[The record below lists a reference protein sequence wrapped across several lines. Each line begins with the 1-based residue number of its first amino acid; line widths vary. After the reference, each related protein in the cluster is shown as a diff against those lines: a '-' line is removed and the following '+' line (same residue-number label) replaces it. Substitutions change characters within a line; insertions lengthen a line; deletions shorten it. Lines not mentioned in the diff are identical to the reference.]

1 MESSEVLAAKLL
13 EFMGGKENI
22 ISVTH
27 CATRLRPQLK
37 DRSLVDADAIEKL
50 DGVTGL
56 VNKDSGL
63 QIIIG
68 MNVGD
73 IYKAFMKVWDSERLE
88 REGLIEK
95 EEAGPKRHEWFNEF
109 IALVVSIFSPLLP
122 LLAGSGL
129 LRGFYHIG
137 ERARMAVNKQYNKF
151 NTDING
157 NLCFSTF
164 LPLLT
169 AMTAAKRFQTSPY
182 IAVAVMGALIMPDF
196 SGIGTGRWRQLVL
209 NFLVSRF
216 QYLLYQSDYSCNYH
230 DLATVTNGTFYD

>member
-68 MNVGD
+68 EGMGFRTLRAGGFD
-73 IYKAFMKVWDSERLE
+73 RKGRSRSEKA
-88 REGLIEK
+88 
-95 EEAGPKRHEWFNEF
+95 
-109 IALVVSIFSPLLP
+109 
-122 LLAGSGL
+122 
-129 LRGFYHIG
+129 
-137 ERARMAVNKQYNKF
+137 
-151 NTDING
+151 
-157 NLCFSTF
+157 
-164 LPLLT
+164 
-169 AMTAAKRFQTSPY
+169 
-182 IAVAVMGALIMPDF
+182 
-196 SGIGTGRWRQLVL
+196 
-209 NFLVSRF
+209 
-216 QYLLYQSDYSCNYH
+216 
-230 DLATVTNGTFYD
+230 

>member
-1 MESSEVLAAKLL
+1 MESSEVLAARLL
-13 EFMGGKENI
+13 ELMGGKENV

-37 DRSLVDADAIEKL
+37 DRSLVDADAIEHL

-73 IYKAFMKVWDSERLE
+73 IYKAFMKVWDSEHLE
-88 REGLIEK
+88 RDDLVEK
-95 EEAGPKRHEWFNEF
+95 AEAGPKKHEWLNEF

-129 LRGFYHIG
+129 LRGFTILANELG
-137 ERARMAVNKQYNKF
+137 WLS
-151 NTDING
+151 TSSTT
-157 NLCFSTF
+157 NLILTLTATSVFYF

-196 SGIGTGRWRQLVL
+196 
-209 NFLVSRF
+209 
-216 QYLLYQSDYSCNYH
+216 
-230 DLATVTNGTFYD
+230 

>member
-68 MNVGD
+68 MSVGD

-95 EEAGPKRHEWFNEF
+95 EEAGPKRHE
-109 IALVVSIFSPLLP
+109 
-122 LLAGSGL
+122 GGL
-129 LRGFYHIG
+129 LERTLFCHPQKSGGSHRRCPQSGRGQGVEGFPG
-137 ERARMAVNKQYNKF
+137 
-151 NTDING
+151 D
-157 NLCFSTF
+157 L
-164 LPLLT
+164 
-169 AMTAAKRFQTSPY
+169 
-182 IAVAVMGALIMPDF
+182 F
-196 SGIGTGRWRQLVL
+196 SGEKPALYYGRFRGQGLSECDRDDSTPCKAYYHYRNTG
-209 NFLVSRF
+209 
-216 QYLLYQSDYSCNYH
+216 
-230 DLATVTNGTFYD
+230 

>member
-122 LLAGSGL
+122 
-129 LRGFYHIG
+129 
-137 ERARMAVNKQYNKF
+137 
-151 NTDING
+151 
-157 NLCFSTF
+157 C
-164 LPLLT
+164 
-169 AMTAAKRFQTSPY
+169 
-182 IAVAVMGALIMPDF
+182 
-196 SGIGTGRWRQLVL
+196 
-209 NFLVSRF
+209 
-216 QYLLYQSDYSCNYH
+216 
-230 DLATVTNGTFYD
+230 